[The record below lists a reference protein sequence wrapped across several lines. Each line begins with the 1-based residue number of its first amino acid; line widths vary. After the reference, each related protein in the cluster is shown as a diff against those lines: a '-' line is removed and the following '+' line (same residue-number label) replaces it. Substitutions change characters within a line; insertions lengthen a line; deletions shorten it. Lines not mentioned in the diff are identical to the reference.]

1 MLRRI
6 PPLNALKSFE
16 AAARHL
22 SFTKAADE
30 LFVTQAAI
38 SHQIK
43 TLEEFLGMPLFRRL
57 NRSLMLTDEGQ
68 ILFPAMSE
76 ALDLIMVT
84 TDRLHR
90 HQQVGMLNIATMD
103 SLAANWLVPRLG
115 RFRRAYPDIDVRVS
129 TSDELIDYARVG
141 IDLGIRYGRGDW
153 PGVHVTHL
161 MTEEIFPVCSPKIL
175 GGEHKLNTPDDLQ
188 NFTLLHDDMRE
199 DWRMWLMAVGATKVD
214 PLRGPGFMHSNL
226 VYQAAVFG
234 EGVALG
240 RSVLVADEL
249 EQGRLV
255 KVLDFSLPANYA
267 YWIVSPIAAAEHP
280 KVKLLRDWLLA
291 EAADQ

>member
-1 MLRRI
+1 MARRL
-6 PPLNALKSFE
+6 PPLNALKAFE
-16 AAARHL
+16 ATARHL

-30 LFVTQAAI
+30 LFVTQAAV

-43 TLEEFLGMPLFRRL
+43 TLETFLGLALFKRL

-76 ALDLIMVT
+76 ALELIMLT

-90 HQQVGMLNIATMD
+90 HQQSGMLNVATMD

-115 RFRRAYPDIDVRVS
+115 RFRRANPDIDVRVS
-129 TSDELIDYARVG
+129 TSDQLVDYARDG

-153 PGVHVTHL
+153 PGMYVTHL
-161 MTEEIFPVCSPKIL
+161 MTEEVFPVCSPKL
-175 GGEHKLNTPDDLQ
+175 LAEGPPLNTPNDLKHY
-188 NFTLLHDDMRE
+188 TLLHDDMRE
-199 DWRMWLMAVGATKVD
+199 DWRMWLMAVGATEVN
-214 PLRGPGFMHSNL
+214 PTRGPGFKHSNF
-226 VYQAAVFG
+226 VYQAAVVG
-234 EGVALG
+234 DGVALG

-255 KVLDFSLPANYA
+255 KVLDFALPANYA
-267 YWIVSPIAAAEHP
+267 YWIVSPRAATDNP
-280 KVKLLRDWLLA
+280 KVKLFRDWLLA
-291 EAADQ
+291 EATER

>member
-1 MLRRI
+1 MSRRL

-30 LFVTQAAI
+30 LHVTQAAI
-38 SHQIK
+38 SHQVK
-43 TLEEFLGMPLFRRL
+43 TLEDFLGMALFRRL

-90 HQQVGMLNIATMD
+90 HQQLGMLNVATMD

-115 RFRRAYPDIDVRVS
+115 RYRRANPDIDVRVT
-129 TSDELIDYARVG
+129 TSDQLIDYNRDS

-153 PGVHVTHL
+153 PGMHVTHM
-161 MTEEIFPVCSPKIL
+161 MTEEVFPVCSPKL
-175 GGEHKLNTPDDLQ
+175 LAEGPPLKKPDDLQ
-188 NFTLLHDDMRE
+188 HYTLLHDDMRE

-214 PLRGPGFMHSNL
+214 PTRGPGFKHSNL

-255 KVLDFSLPANYA
+255 KVLDFALPANYA
-267 YWIVSPIAAAEHP
+267 YWIVSPHATASHP
-280 KVKLLRDWLLA
+280 KVESFRDWLLS
-291 EAADQ
+291 EAMET